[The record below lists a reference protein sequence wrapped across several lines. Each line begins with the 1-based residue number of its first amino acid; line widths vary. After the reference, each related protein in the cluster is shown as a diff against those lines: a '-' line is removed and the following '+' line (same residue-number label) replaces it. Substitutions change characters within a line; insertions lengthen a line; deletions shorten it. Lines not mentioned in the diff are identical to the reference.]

1 MPGMMRLERKKAI
14 QALLNNS
21 VARRWKSSSCIIVKH
36 WFLQNTAH
44 FWQSF
49 IFTSIGNILKIV
61 LETKWILLSKLHFAW
76 QPGSVNV
83 C

>member
-1 MPGMMRLERKKAI
+1 MMKKAI
-14 QALLNNS
+14 PTLLNNS
-21 VARRWKSSSCIIVKH
+21 VAGRWKSSSCIIVKH

-61 LETKWILLSKLHFAW
+61 RETKWILLSKLHFAW
-76 QPGSVNV
+76 QPRSVNV